1 MSTSIKGKV
10 CIVTGANSGI
20 GKATALGLA
29 KLEAHVI
36 MLCRDKSRG
45 EDAQTEI
52 ISESGNESID
62 LLLADLSSQ
71 QSIRHFVSQFQKK
84 YDKLNILINNAGVN
98 PSKRYETVDGIEKTF
113 AINTLAPFLL
123 TNLLL
128 STLKNSIPSR
138 LINVASKVQSRSI
151 NFENL
156 QFKKYFR
163 SWKAY
168 SQSKTALILLTYEFA
183 RRLKGS
189 GITVNCLHPGGVKT
203 NITRDYKGIIKF
215 FTKIIFSFAKS
226 PEEGAETSIYLA
238 SSPDVENIS
247 GKYFFEKKEARSKE
261 ITYNESIAERLWNVC
276 TDLTNLYD

>member
-1 MSTSIKGKV
+1 M
-10 CIVTGANSGI
+10 
-20 GKATALGLA
+20 
-29 KLEAHVI
+29 
-36 MLCRDKSRG
+36 
-45 EDAQTEI
+45 
-52 ISESGNESID
+52 
-62 LLLADLSSQ
+62 
-71 QSIRHFVSQFQKK
+71 
-84 YDKLNILINNAGVN
+84 
-98 PSKRYETVDGIEKTF
+98 
-113 AINTLAPFLL
+113 
-123 TNLLL
+123 
-128 STLKNSIPSR
+128 
-138 LINVASKVQSRSI
+138 QSRSI

-156 QFKKYFR
+156 QFRKYYR

-168 SQSKTALILLTYEFA
+168 SQSKTALILITYEFA
-183 RRLKGS
+183 RRLKDS

-276 TDLTNLYD
+276 ADLTNLHD